1 MSDIVD
7 PFDTPASAPPASVGI
22 VDPFDTAAPHVAAAP
37 AAPVAPLKS
46 SMGDVAT
53 NAAYGGATGVADSLL
68 NTPTNIWNLGKAG
81 VGWAATAL
89 GRPDLAPEL
98 TKNPDFARRLVEK
111 LGLTKPGVVP
121 QGFAQ
126 KAVDAITR
134 GGVGG
139 ALTGGRSLAESA
151 LGAGM
156 GALSTA
162 SGEAAGEAGKK
173 IGLSESGQNALAAA
187 AGIAAP
193 AGAAKIG
200 GGMQNVDPDV
210 RKLTSEGVKLTPGQ
224 IIGGGTRRV
233 EDSIAGIPFVGDV
246 IKSAQR
252 RSLESFGT
260 AAMNRALAPIGEKLP
275 AGLKGN
281 DAIAHVQDTLGD
293 AYDSV
298 LSRMKGSLDGPA
310 GNGAPQITGPGGTP
324 PVTLRGELATIKSM
338 GQNLPSP
345 QREQLDRIIQNEI
358 VDRFTSTGGL
368 ASGETLKN
376 IESKLRVLS
385 DDFQRSDNYDVRT
398 MAGAVKEARA
408 AVQRMLM
415 RENPD
420 QAPDLQKVNEG
431 YANFKRLQRASSS
444 VASDKGVFTAAQL
457 HNAAKAGDKSKDK
470 SQFARGGALMQDLT
484 SAGKAVLPSK
494 VPDSG
499 TATRALVE
507 AALAGGGTGALLG
520 PGTAAAGL
528 GGMAI
533 YSPPVQALIQ
543 KALLSNNKPALKQA
557 ADRSIIPLSGIL
569 QNGMGGQ

>member
-246 IKSAQR
+246 IQSAQR

-310 GNGAPQITGPGGTP
+310 GNGA
-324 PVTLRGELATIKSM
+324 
-338 GQNLPSP
+338 P

-507 AALAGGGTGALLG
+507 AGIAGGGTGVLLG

-533 YSPPVQALIQ
+533 YSPLVQALIQ